1 MASRVRYIELTAHY
15 QGVYIFLAYVVSV
28 IGAWTTIEL
37 LLKRTG
43 GSGYYNILLL
53 VGAGIAFGGTA
64 TFGMHFVGNQAV
76 TLHLPAPFAGNGVP
90 LSYDV
95 GFTILSLVVSCLSM
109 ITAFSVIGLRLDSK
123 AVPDSASDHLN
134 NSEKG
139 QPDNPQELKLERFQD
154 YAQPHKPNTAGS
166 GVDSD
171 ELHDSKQ
178 HDVSSKRFSKNLRNG
193 SAVTSAFVHLP
204 LHRKPSKQTHAQ
216 SATEANDD
224 DNDGG
229 DFGLRPA
236 TVSWTGIAKILGAGV
251 ICGGGIA
258 AMHYVGQVSINS
270 VPKVSNVAWTVFLS
284 TLIAMVA
291 VSVGLFLLF
300 VWLRPRL
307 QHRWYKR
314 LGVSMILGV
323 AVNVMHWVAL
333 LGTRYYIVEG
343 QPLTVPPSSASSRH
357 LIIAL
362 VCVVT
367 PVCCLALLAFAVIG
381 QQRMLRQIAARH
393 RIVLTTAIFDQQGLL
408 LCQHSDGLLPSAKIY
423 PDSRGDDRKA
433 GILQTLGLRD
443 RLSLNASSRKLTR
456 SDPAFVAFLQTS
468 WSWRSRQGGSVAT
481 GSIGLVSDENVD
493 GIESASSNPAMAHFV
508 GTASRTSHGGGV
520 GGGEEESGLP
530 DMEGFDAA
538 EFDGLRRAMMGFEMA
553 GQEIATALTGTGNL
567 QSSGVLYDNILK
579 TGHFEV
585 SSKAH
590 GDSFTVT
597 QGQMLVLTRRLRT
610 QAEREALIAR
620 GYTFAEPSAVARVMA
635 NAYAV
640 PNDRMLDF
648 VKDVHRYSRHG
659 VSKRLDRGRLYGGA
673 LVVQALAGDGLHV
686 VVDEKQHHSLPS
698 VELATLVH
706 RASDRQ
712 FLPAMTSA
720 ACTLNSVV
728 QAVEAFAGH
737 TLRDLDQLE
746 APTPQT
752 AQIQLLV
759 RTILRPYLNKT
770 FSAEQMAFLER
781 RLVFAPML
789 VPLTDRG
796 GPMFGADGV
805 AQDSYLLCVRAVI
818 PAAIVLPGSASLQWL
833 PFSLFKAEA
842 DCVSRWSGLQ
852 RGQQQ
857 HRGLTA
863 QQQQQEATVIENTTV
878 GVALSNPQ
886 PVDVFPA
893 KDATA
898 GGVGGRRTSEFSS
911 GDDVED
917 HSTSDGMDANRPASL
932 PHYDSDLFIKLV
944 KMSIQPS
951 RPWNFDLPASE
962 LRSSRM

>member
-1 MASRVRYIELTAHY
+1 MASTPRYIELTAHY

-95 GFTILSLVVSCLSM
+95 GFTILSLVVSCVSM
-109 ITAFSVIGLRLDSK
+109 IIAFSVIGLRLDSK
-123 AVPDSASDHLN
+123 AVPDSASDHMN
-134 NSEKG
+134 ASEKG
-139 QPDNPQELKLERFQD
+139 QADNELKLERFQD
-154 YAQPHKPNTAGS
+154 YAQPHEHQHHQVPLTAGS
-166 GVDSD
+166 GDSD
-171 ELHDSKQ
+171 DAHDTK
-178 HDVSSKRFSKNLRNG
+178 HPHEPSKRFSKILRNG
-193 SAVTSAFVHLP
+193 SSTAAFINLP
-204 LHRKPSKQTHAQ
+204 LNRKRSQPDANRVSDAQ
-216 SATEANDD
+216 DSVDRDAH
-224 DNDGG
+224 DGG

-236 TVSWTGIAKILGAGV
+236 TVSWTGIAKILGAGF

-284 TLIAMVA
+284 TLIAMIA

-333 LGTRYYIVEG
+333 LGTRYFIVEG

-367 PVCCLALLAFAVIG
+367 PVCCLALLVFAVIG
-381 QQRMLRQIAARH
+381 QQRVLRQIAARH

-408 LCQHSDGLLPSAKIY
+408 LCQLSDGLLPSAKIY
-423 PDSRGDDRKA
+423 PDQRGDERKTS
-433 GILQTLGLRD
+433 ILQLLGLRD

-468 WSWRSRQGGSVAT
+468 WSWKSRQGGSVAT
-481 GSIGLVSDENVD
+481 GSNGLVSDENVD
-493 GIESASSNPAMAHFV
+493 GIESASSNPALASFT
-508 GTASRTSHGGGV
+508 GPASRTSHGGGGV
-520 GGGEEESGLP
+520 EDAGLP
-530 DMEGFDAA
+530 DMDDLDAA

-567 QSSGVLYDNILK
+567 QITGVLYDNILK

-610 QAEREALIAR
+610 QAEREAFIAR

-659 VSKRLDRGRLYGGA
+659 LSKRLDRGRLYGGA
-673 LVVQALAGDGLHV
+673 LIALAGDGLQV
-686 VVDEKQHHSLPS
+686 IVDEKQHHSLPS

-712 FLPAMTSA
+712 FLPATTSA
-720 ACTLNSVV
+720 TCTLNSVL

-737 TLRDLDQLE
+737 ALRDFEQLE

-752 AQIQLLV
+752 AQVQLLV
-759 RTILRPYLNKT
+759 RTILQPYLRRT
-770 FSAEQMAFLER
+770 FSSEQMAFLER
-781 RLVFAPML
+781 RLVFAPVL

-805 AQDSYLLCVRAVI
+805 AQDSYLLCLRAVI
-818 PAAIVLPGSASLQWL
+818 PAAIVLPGSSSLQWL

-852 RGQQQ
+852 RGQQN
-857 HRGLTA
+857 RAG
-863 QQQQQEATVIENTTV
+863 VIESSTV
-878 GVALSNPQ
+878 GVSLSNPQ

-893 KDATA
+893 KDAA
-898 GGVGGRRTSEFSS
+898 ARRPSELSS
-911 GDDVED
+911 DEAED
-917 HSTSDGMDANRPASL
+917 HSTSDGMDASRPASL
-932 PHYDSDLFIKLV
+932 PHYDPDLFIKLV
-944 KMSIQPS
+944 KMSVQPT
-951 RPWNFDLPASE
+951 RRTFDLPASE
-962 LRSSRM
+962 LRSSRI

>member
-1 MASRVRYIELTAHY
+1 MASRPTRFIELNAHY

-43 GSGYYNILLL
+43 GSGWYNILLL
-53 VGAGIAFGGTA
+53 FGAGIAFGGTA

-76 TLHLPAPFAGNGVP
+76 TLHLPPPFAGNGVP

-95 GFTILSLVVSCLSM
+95 GFTILSLVVSCVSM
-109 ITAFSVIGLRLDSK
+109 ILAFSVIGLRLDSK
-123 AVPDSASDHLN
+123 SVPDEASDQVNASEQGNIGDNQLA
-134 NSEKG
+134 NSNTLHDQYHGSSNAPHNEKI
-139 QPDNPQELKLERFQD
+139 
-154 YAQPHKPNTAGS
+154 S
-166 GVDSD
+166 DSD
-171 ELHDSKQ
+171 DADAKLDKR
-178 HDVSSKRFSKNLRNG
+178 SSKHLLPN
-193 SAVTSAFVHLP
+193 ATAAFVSLP
-204 LHRKPSKQTHAQ
+204 LHRKHDKPKTKRPLSKDV
-216 SATEANDD
+216 SDEDE
-224 DNDGG
+224 GG

-236 TVSWTGIAKILGAGV
+236 TVSWAGVAKILGAGV

-270 VPKVSNVAWTVFLS
+270 VPRVRNIAWVVFLS
-284 TLIAMVA
+284 ILIAMVA
-291 VSVGLFLLF
+291 VSAGLFLLF

-314 LGVSMILGV
+314 LGVSLILGL

-381 QQRMLRQIAARH
+381 QQRVLRQIAARH
-393 RIVLTTAIFDQQGLL
+393 RIVLTAAIFDQQGLM
-408 LCQHSDGLLPSAKIY
+408 LCQHADGLLPSAKIY
-423 PDSRGDDRKA
+423 PDTRADERKT
-433 GILQTLGLRD
+433 GILQMLGLRD
-443 RLSLNASSRKLTR
+443 RLSLNASSRKMTR
-456 SDPAFVAFLQTS
+456 SDPAFVAFLQSS
-468 WSWRSRQGGSVAT
+468 WSWRSRQGGSVVT
-481 GSIGLVSDENVD
+481 GSTGLVSDENVD
-493 GIESASSNPAMAHFV
+493 GIESASSNPAMADLT
-508 GTASRTSHGGGV
+508 GPASRTSHGGGM
-520 GGGEEESGLP
+520 GDCDDSGLP
-530 DMEGFDAA
+530 ELDDVDAA
-538 EFDGLRRAMMGFEMA
+538 EYDGLRRALMGFEMA
-553 GQEIATALTGTGNL
+553 SQELATALVGASKL
-567 QSSGVLYDNILK
+567 QATGVLYDNILK

-585 SSKAH
+585 SSKAA

-640 PNDRMLDF
+640 PNDRVLDF
-648 VKDVHRYSRHG
+648 FKDVHRYSRYG

-673 LVVQALAGDGLHV
+673 LIVQAMAGDGLHV
-686 VVDEKQHHSLPS
+686 VVDDKQHHSLPS

-712 FLPAMTSA
+712 FLPPTSSA
-720 ACTLNSVV
+720 ACTLNSVM

-737 TLRDLDQLE
+737 TLQDIERFE

-752 AQIQLLV
+752 AQVQSLV
-759 RTILRPYLNKT
+759 VSILRPYLDRT
-770 FSAEQMAFLER
+770 FSKERMAFLER

-796 GPMFGADGV
+796 GPTFGADGV

-818 PAAIVLPGSASLQWL
+818 PAAIVLPGSSSLHWL
-833 PFSLFKAEA
+833 PFALFKAEA

-852 RGQQQ
+852 RGHQ
-857 HRGLTA
+857 RRINGAGLTEDERENVPV
-863 QQQQQEATVIENTTV
+863 EAAIANPTP
-878 GVALSNPQ
+878 VA
-886 PVDVFPA
+886 VFPA
-893 KDATA
+893 RDTN
-898 GGVGGRRTSEFSS
+898 GRRAID
-911 GDDVED
+911 GDDAEEG
-917 HSTSDGMDANRPASL
+917 STNDGSDANRPAGL
-932 PHYDSDLFIKLV
+932 PQYDPDLFIKLV

-951 RPWNFDLPASE
+951 RPWNWDLPSNE
-962 LRSSRM
+962 LRSSRV